1 MPEDK
6 KESYPMTE
14 DEAQAYLKG
23 NGCSAL
29 LSAGAAEEIAPKWD
43 DLARLHKF
51 VRQRKPFTILEF
63 GSGFSTVVMAHALQ
77 QNWSEYQELP
87 GRQAAGGADLPAAE
101 NCVT

>member
-1 MPEDK
+1 MPEDR

-43 DLARLHKF
+43 DLARLHKL

-87 GRQAAGGADLPAAE
+87 AGGGGLFAAE
-101 NCVT
+101 NCVA

>member
-1 MPEDK
+1 MPTQTPRQRPHSRMFRVD
-6 KESYPMTE
+6 
-14 DEAQAYLKG
+14 YLKG

-43 DLARLHKF
+43 DLARLHKL

-87 GRQAAGGADLPAAE
+87 AGGGGDLFAAE
-101 NCVT
+101 NCVA